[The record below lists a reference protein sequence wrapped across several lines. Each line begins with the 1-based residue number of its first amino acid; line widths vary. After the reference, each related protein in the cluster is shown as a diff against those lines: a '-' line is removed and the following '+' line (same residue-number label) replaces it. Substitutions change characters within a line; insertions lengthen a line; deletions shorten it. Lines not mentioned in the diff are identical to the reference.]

1 MRSSKTIIFLRKAIT
16 MIIKETTFTS
26 PYFPIIPNN
35 RTPEELLYF
44 DIETTGL
51 SASSSYVY
59 LIGCAFFQ
67 NEQYHLL
74 QWLAT
79 EPSEEKE
86 LISLFLSHAKNFSCL
101 VQFNGTAFDIPFLEK
116 KCTRH
121 CLPFSLI
128 KLEQID
134 YYKLLQPYKKLL
146 SLPNLKLRTLSSFLQ
161 MQRED
166 PFSGAELTTLYTA
179 FVGKY
184 KMATLTGQTKEAD
197 ALEAI
202 LLLHNKEDLTIL
214 PAIGAF
220 TETLSSLAS
229 ADVTVTSIEVQ
240 ETMLQL
246 TLSSNHQLLFPYS
259 LQNQEPT
266 PQLALSH
273 FDKHLFPFTLQIQV
287 LTETYS
293 IVITKKE
300 IVLSVPL
307 YTGELKHFFPNYK
320 DYFYLPL
327 EDTAIHASIASF
339 VEKEYR
345 KKATAATCY
354 VKKQGTFFPCPAQQ
368 ITQITTDT
376 KSNMPLFFSEYKSKL
391 PYYLLAKELL
401 TDIPFWNNYSNSILS
416 FLFAQKTS
424 KPKPASKINT
434 EIN

>member
-1 MRSSKTIIFLRKAIT
+1 MRSSKTIIFLRKAVT

-26 PYFPIIPNN
+26 PYAPTPPNGH
-35 RTPEELLYF
+35 TPEKLLYF

-51 SASSSYVY
+51 SATSSYVY
-59 LIGCAFFQ
+59 LIGCGFFQ
-67 NEQYHLL
+67 DNQYHLL

-86 LISLFLSHAKNFSCL
+86 LIFLFLNHAKHFSCL
-101 VQFNGTAFDIPFLEK
+101 IQFNGNAFDVPFLEK
-116 KCTRH
+116 KCVRH
-121 CLPFSLI
+121 CLPFSLAE
-128 KLEQID
+128 LEHID

-161 MQRED
+161 MKRED

-184 KMATLTGQTKEAD
+184 KMATLTGQAEEAH
-197 ALEAI
+197 ALESV
-202 LLLHNKEDLTIL
+202 LLLHNKEDITVL
-214 PAIGAF
+214 PAIGALIA
-220 TETLSSLAS
+220 TLSSLAS

-246 TLSSNHQLLFPYS
+246 TLLPNHQKWIPC
-259 LQNQEPT
+259 
-266 PQLALSH
+266 
-273 FDKHLFPFTLQIQV
+273 TLQKQDSAG
-287 LTETYS
+287 TYT
-293 IVITKKE
+293 IVITAE
-300 IVLSVPL
+300 EAYLSIPL

-320 DYFYLPL
+320 EYFYLPL
-327 EDTAIHASIASF
+327 EDTAVHASVATF

-368 ITQITTDT
+368 IMTDT
-376 KSNMPLFFSEYKSKL
+376 KPNMPLFFPEYKSKL
-391 PYYLLAKELL
+391 PYHLLVKELL
-401 TDIPFWNNYSNSILS
+401 TDTKFWTNYSNSVLS
-416 FLFAQKTS
+416 FLFTQKTS
-424 KPKPASKINT
+424 KPAPASKINT

>member
-1 MRSSKTIIFLRKAIT
+1 MRSSKIIIFLREAVT

-26 PYFPIIPNN
+26 PYAPTSPNGH
-35 RTPEELLYF
+35 TPEKLLYF

-67 NEQYHLL
+67 NDQYHLL

-86 LISLFLSHAKNFSCL
+86 LISLFLSHAKHFSCL
-101 VQFNGTAFDIPFLEK
+101 IQFNGNAFDVPFLEK

-121 CLPFSLI
+121 CLPFSLAE
-128 KLEQID
+128 LEHID

-146 SLPNLKLRTLSSFLQ
+146 TLPNLKLRTLSSFLQ
-161 MQRED
+161 IKRED

-184 KMATLTGQTKEAD
+184 KMATLTGQTEEAN
-197 ALEAI
+197 ALESV
-202 LLLHNKEDLTIL
+202 LLLHNKEDITVL
-214 PAIGAF
+214 PAIGTLIA
-220 TETLSSLAS
+220 TLSSLAS

-240 ETMLQL
+240 EATLQL
-246 TLSSNHQLLFPYS
+246 TLLPNHQKRIPC
-259 LQNQEPT
+259 
-266 PQLALSH
+266 
-273 FDKHLFPFTLQIQV
+273 TLQKQDPAG
-287 LTETYS
+287 TYT
-293 IVITKKE
+293 IVITTEK
-300 IVLSVPL
+300 VYLSIPL

-320 DYFYLPL
+320 EYFYLPL
-327 EDTAIHASIASF
+327 EDTAVHASVATF

-368 ITQITTDT
+368 IPQITTDT
-376 KSNMPLFFSEYKSKL
+376 KPNIPLFFPEYKSKL
-391 PYYLLAKELL
+391 PYNLLAKELL
-401 TDIPFWNNYSNSILS
+401 TDTTFWTDYSNSVLS
-416 FLFAQKTS
+416 FLFAQKAS
-424 KPKPASKINT
+424 KPAPTSKINT

>member
-1 MRSSKTIIFLRKAIT
+1 

-26 PYFPIIPNN
+26 LYAPITSKSY
-35 RTPEELLYF
+35 TPEELLYF

-51 SASSSYVY
+51 SATSSYVY

-67 NEQYHLL
+67 DNQYHLV

-101 VQFNGTAFDIPFLEK
+101 VQFNGNAFDIPFLEK

-128 KLEQID
+128 ELEFVD
-134 YYKLLQPYKKLL
+134 YYKLLQPYKRLL
-146 SLPNLKLRTLSSFLQ
+146 ALPNLKLRTLSSFLQ
-161 MQRED
+161 LTRED

-246 TLSSNHQLLFPYS
+246 TLSPNHQ
-259 LQNQEPT
+259 
-266 PQLALSH
+266 
-273 FDKHLFPFTLQIQV
+273 KWIPFTLQKQDPAG
-287 LTETYS
+287 TYTIMITAKEAYLS
-293 IVITKKE
+293 I
-300 IVLSVPL
+300 PL

-320 DYFYLPL
+320 EYFYLPL
-327 EDTAIHASIASF
+327 EDTAIHASLASF

-368 ITQITTDT
+368 TTTDT
-376 KSNMPLFFSEYKSKL
+376 KPNMPLFYPEYKSKL
-391 PYYLLAKELL
+391 PYHLLVKELL
-401 TDIPFWNNYSNSILS
+401 TDIPFWNDYSNSVLS
-416 FLFAQKTS
+416 FLFAKKTS
-424 KPKPASKINT
+424 KPTPTSKINT

>member
-1 MRSSKTIIFLRKAIT
+1 

-26 PYFPIIPNN
+26 PYVPITPKSY
-35 RTPEELLYF
+35 TPEELLYF

-59 LIGCAFFQ
+59 LIGCAFFK
-67 NEQYHLL
+67 EERYHLL

-86 LISLFLSHAKNFSCL
+86 LLSLFLSHAKHFSCL
-101 VQFNGTAFDIPFLEK
+101 VHFNGTAFDLPFLEK

-121 CLPFSLI
+121 CLPFSLAE
-128 KLEQID
+128 LDSID
-134 YYKLLQPYKKLL
+134 YYKLLQPYKKIVPV
-146 SLPNLKLRTLSSFLQ
+146 SNLKLKTLSEFLQ
-161 MQRED
+161 IQRED

-197 ALEAI
+197 ALEAV
-202 LLLHNKEDLTIL
+202 LLLHNKEDIIAL

-220 TETLSSLAS
+220 TETLAALTS
-229 ADVTVTSIEVQ
+229 ATFSVTSLEVQ
-240 ETMLQL
+240 ETTLQL
-246 TLSSNHQLLFPYS
+246 TLANNTQTLLPCT
-259 LQNQEPT
+259 LQKQEPSGT
-266 PQLALSH
+266 YTILITENQLYLS
-273 FDKHLFPFTLQIQV
+273 I
-287 LTETYS
+287 
-293 IVITKKE
+293 
-300 IVLSVPL
+300 PL

-327 EDTAIHASIASF
+327 EDTAMHTSIASF

-354 VKKQGTFFPCPAQQ
+354 VRQQGTFFPCPTQQ
-368 ITQITTDT
+368 RTQITTDT
-376 KSNMPLFFSEYKSKL
+376 TRSMPLFFSEYKSKL
-391 PYYLLAKELL
+391 PYHLLAKELL
-401 TDIPFWNNYSNSILS
+401 TDIPFWNNYSNSVLS
-416 FLFAQKTS
+416 FLFAQKAS
-424 KPKPASKINT
+424 KPTPASKINR